1 MSSFQASMP
10 DRYREAFDAQ
20 AIREHAAIVARRAGA
35 PVHVEIW
42 QRLPKGGAI
51 VCVVADDRPGLLAL
65 ISASLVAH
73 QMDVVAAH
81 AYTRIDPET
90 GRGEAVDFLWLQ
102 RDAALPLPVLQG
114 DVTRIGDVLR
124 ALILGETTIER
135 VVRTV
140 RALRPAPPGASTRIT
155 FDGASEGGLV
165 VLTVETFDRPGLLL
179 TITQALHRAGVQIV
193 ATDATTRSGRVV
205 DRFTIAEI
213 DGAPIRAQRRGMVQM
228 EVLSAVDALARGL
241 A

>member
-1 MSSFQASMP
+1 MP
-10 DRYREAFDAQ
+10 DRYRAAFDAR
-20 AIREHAAIVARRAGA
+20 AIREHAAIVARRARA

-42 QRLPKGGAI
+42 QRLQNGGAG
-51 VCVVADDRPGLLAL
+51 VCIVADDKPGLLAL

-81 AYTRIDPET
+81 AYTRVDPET

-102 RDAALPLPVLQG
+102 RDASLALPVRQA
-114 DVTRIGDVLR
+114 DVTRIAEVLR
-124 ALILGETTIER
+124 ALIMGETTIER
-135 VVRTV
+135 VIR
-140 RALRPAPPGASTRIT
+140 RARAPKPAPPGATTHVT
-155 FDGASEGGLV
+155 FDGTGEGGLA

-193 ATDATTRSGRVV
+193 ATDASTRDGRVV

-213 DGAPIRAQRRGMVQM
+213 DGTPIRAQRRGTVQM
-228 EVLSAVDALARGL
+228 EILSAIEALARGL